1 MGIGKIDQRYAIVF
15 GACLTQF
22 TIIGLLFSYGLFFK
36 VFEIEYGWSR
46 TTLSSCA
53 SLAFLAMGV
62 LAVVVGRLSDRY
74 GPRVVLGIAGTLYG
88 LGYGLISAV
97 SEPWHLF
104 LIFGLFIGL
113 GMSTHDVV
121 TLSTVAKWFDR
132 RRGMMTGVVKVGT
145 AIGQIVIPPS
155 AALLMASLGWRSAA
169 LTLGG
174 LAVVLLLIAA
184 CSMKKPPA
192 ASLAPAALP
201 ALPGDG
207 ADFKEVI
214 RTRVF
219 WTLCAIQFLFLPTLT
234 TVPLHIA
241 VHGMDM
247 GMTAGVAATLLSV
260 TGAASILGRMTIG
273 TVADRIGGRKSFILS
288 LVPLIGSLL
297 ALLSIATPWPLF
309 AAVAL
314 YGFGHGGL
322 FTIVSP
328 TIAEYFGLRVHGTI
342 FGAVVF
348 FGTIGGALGPIL
360 AGRVFDTTG
369 SYALAFICLATMAAL
384 ALALAVSLPARR
396 PMAAAALA

>member
-1 MGIGKIDQRYAIVF
+1 
-15 GACLTQF
+15 
-22 TIIGLLFSYGLFFK
+22 
-36 VFEIEYGWSR
+36 
-46 TTLSSCA
+46 
-53 SLAFLAMGV
+53 
-62 LAVVVGRLSDRY
+62 
-74 GPRVVLGIAGTLYG
+74 
-88 LGYGLISAV
+88 
-97 SEPWHLF
+97 
-104 LIFGLFIGL
+104 
-113 GMSTHDVV
+113 
-121 TLSTVAKWFDR
+121 
-132 RRGMMTGVVKVGT
+132 
-145 AIGQIVIPPS
+145 
-155 AALLMASLGWRSAA
+155 
-169 LTLGG
+169 
-174 LAVVLLLIAA
+174 
-184 CSMKKPPA
+184 
-192 ASLAPAALP
+192 
-201 ALPGDG
+201 
-207 ADFKEVI
+207 
-214 RTRVF
+214 VF

-384 ALALAVSLPARR
+384 ALALAVSLPAKR